1 MCITFEELLNDKT
14 IGNFD
19 TYFYIKKYVLKQ
31 ISRCKFEIL
40 NDKCYVKAKYQD
52 KKVEV
57 IVSNETSVYDFLK
70 QISLVYGEETTPK
83 FMYQKLNSYEGTLI
97 ERLNFYKTKNFVRGD
112 ELKYQRLYKM
122 YSREPIN
129 TKIRE
134 FYDATWIDYETQRKN
149 TGNIIYDDGIAGLW
163 AQPAD
168 TLLKCLNNNSM
179 SRYGDRVFI
188 VEPIRECFYL
198 DVGKEI
204 IGEKYKV
211 IDSVSLCDIEDIGKL
226 INNYL
231 LQDYKIE
238 IQNKIEIQKLL
249 ADNKEEN
256 KRLVKENRFYWE
268 KNEELWH
275 INSVLAKRNMI
286 VFILG
291 IIIGFIITLL
301 LLSYCI

>member
-1 MCITFEELLNDKT
+1 MSITFEELLNDNT

-19 TYFYIKKYVLKQ
+19 AYFYIKKYVLKQ
-31 ISRCKFEIL
+31 ISRCRFDIF
-40 NDKCYVKAKYQD
+40 NDKCYVKAKYKD
-52 KKVEV
+52 KKVQV
-57 IVSNETSVYDFLK
+57 IISNDTSVYEFLK
-70 QISLVYGEETTPK
+70 QISFVYGEETTPK
-83 FMYQKLNSYEGTLI
+83 FMYLKLNSYEGTLI
-97 ERLNFYKTKNFVRGD
+97 ERLKFYKTKNFVRGD

-134 FYDATWIDYETQRKN
+134 LYDATWIDYETQRKN
-149 TGNIIYDDGIAGLW
+149 MGNIIYDDGIAGLW

-168 TLLKCLNNNSM
+168 TLLKCLNNTCM

-188 VEPIRECFYL
+188 VEPIIECFYL

-211 IDSVSLCDIEDIGKL
+211 IDSLSLCDIEDIGKL

-231 LQDYKIE
+231 LQDD
-238 IQNKIEIQKLL
+238 KIEIQKLL

-256 KRLVKENRFYWE
+256 ERLVKENRFYWE

-275 INSVLAKRNMI
+275 INSVLAKRNVI

-291 IIIGFIITLL
+291 IIIGFIIALL

>member
-1 MCITFEELLNDKT
+1 
-14 IGNFD
+14 
-19 TYFYIKKYVLKQ
+19 
-31 ISRCKFEIL
+31 
-40 NDKCYVKAKYQD
+40 
-52 KKVEV
+52 
-57 IVSNETSVYDFLK
+57 
-70 QISLVYGEETTPK
+70 
-83 FMYQKLNSYEGTLI
+83 
-97 ERLNFYKTKNFVRGD
+97 
-112 ELKYQRLYKM
+112 
-122 YSREPIN
+122 
-129 TKIRE
+129 
-134 FYDATWIDYETQRKN
+134 
-149 TGNIIYDDGIAGLW
+149 
-163 AQPAD
+163 
-168 TLLKCLNNNSM
+168 M

-231 LQDYKIE
+231 LQDD
-238 IQNKIEIQKLL
+238 KIEIQKLL

-256 KRLVKENRFYWE
+256 ERLVKENRFYWE

-291 IIIGFIITLL
+291 IIIGFIIALL
-301 LLSYCI
+301 LLTYCI